1 MEAHSCFTAPLPH
14 LSVSP
19 TKPHTSCKNTR
30 VTAPST
36 QQTFSQHSDIRN
48 VQPDAPPVTQAKS
61 SDVFTNSVV
70 SAYHPASVQ
79 SQAYFICTELFFRAY
94 VYILSSLTCEV
105 SSERGAPWVTDFQ
118 LYTKLRDRH
127 QTYSEYLAPIPHKHM
142 SDIASRNTHIENRT

>member
-1 MEAHSCFTAPLPH
+1 MFCPQLKDWAPFFCSLFHPSDFQKHPFSFLRKSLLTTSEAQAGPLKAHILSTAHSCFTAPLPH

-19 TKPHTSCKNTR
+19 IKPHTSCKNTR
-30 VTAPST
+30 VTSPST

-94 VYILSSLTCEV
+94 VLHFKF
-105 SSERGAPWVTDFQ
+105 TD
-118 LYTKLRDRH
+118 L
-127 QTYSEYLAPIPHKHM
+127 
-142 SDIASRNTHIENRT
+142 